1 MVKSGFLLRRL
12 GYRTKRYGGSK
23 YSANKGDRKLV
34 TKKQVKTMINR
45 TIETKFLYSAYT
57 SLSSDIRS
65 TTPYYGLINGVVQ
78 GNTDNTRTGDR
89 VRYGLLDMHVNI
101 AKTGNNN
108 TGTQFRVMLLRLK
121 NPRGAT
127 PASSTIQLATN
138 RPMEIMDDVN
148 YDWNSR
154 WAIEYDSGVLVY
166 PMTQMSSQYQQY
178 VIHIKKNLDL
188 VTDYSLGNAGTI
200 ADIEKNA
207 LYLYITTDSGT
218 VSEFAALYTFKL
230 EFKDM

>member
-23 YSANKGDRKLV
+23 RSATKGDRKLV

-45 TIETKFLYSAYT
+45 TMETKFIFSAYT
-57 SLSSDIRS
+57 TISSDIRY
-65 TTPYYGLINGVVQ
+65 TAPYYGLINNLQQ

-89 VRYGLLDMHVNI
+89 VRYGMLDMHVNL
-101 AKTGNNN
+101 AKTGNN
-108 TGTQFRVMLLRLK
+108 TVQTQCRVMLLRLK

-127 PASSTIQLATN
+127 PASSTIQYNSN

-148 YDWNSR
+148 YDWDSR
-154 WAIEYDSGVLVY
+154 WAIEYDSGVFVY
-166 PMTQMSSQYQQY
+166 PITSIASQFQQH
-178 VIHIKKNLDL
+178 VIHIRKNLDF

-207 LYLYITTDSGT
+207 LYLYITNDNST
-218 VSEFAALYTFKL
+218 VSEFAATLTYKIDY
-230 EFKDM
+230 KDL